1 MFTLQKV
8 AELFHGVMYSNSNV
22 LKKKEG
28 GGV

>member
-28 GGV
+28 GV